1 MLVIFVVLYLGY
13 RRKTNLKKKKK
24 AATPTK
30 KPDHS
35 IHGYVLKRDFLRLSI
50 KSVVTL

>member
-13 RRKTNLKKKKK
+13 RRKTNPKKKKK
-24 AATPTK
+24 ATPTK

-35 IHGYVLKRDFLRLSI
+35 IHGYVLKMDFLRLGI
-50 KSVVTL
+50 KSVVSL